1 MTRKYVVEALLRE
14 PAEFYSAAM
23 MLIGCALMLSS
34 PALFMLPSSVSYSV
48 ASCLAFLSVWRLHQG
63 LYVVRYQRGLLK
75 SPKFVMSESKVPV
88 NQEMLYLG
96 KGFEW
101 TGKHTQRIHDA
112 REEKAEKYVRQS
124 AFIRRLR
131 LMEIEW
137 SDRPLLGFIAQA
149 TSWDSFLNPVRP
161 LPQIGGEPM
170 LHGVGLEHEKR
181 CYMSLRERSGH
192 LVVKGATG
200 VGKTITAGLFI
211 TQDIRRK
218 NNCVVVIDPKGD
230 PDLLLTT
237 YTEAVAAGRKI
248 YVFHLGFPELSARYN
263 GLGSFSR
270 ITEIPTRI
278 SSPLPGEGDAAAF
291 RDFVWLFVN
300 VISVAVVNLG
310 EIVTYEVVQRYM
322 RQIDP
327 LLVKYGKHWLS
338 TRHEDWEE
346 TFKTFKKST
355 TAKSINGTN
364 FKGRDIEA
372 VAMHRTLEQ
381 YKAEDSIIA
390 GLLHAFQYEKTYFDK
405 ITNAVGPFLE
415 KLTSGRISEI
425 LSPNLADVKDNRPVI
440 DWEQVLRQ
448 EAVVYVGLDA
458 LTDPEVAAAV
468 GSGMFSDLTSLAG
481 RKTKHGPI
489 PGLPDIGISRYPSLI
504 IHGDEFSDLI
514 GPNMVTLL
522 NKSRSAGFSLNL
534 YTQTWSDVEAK
545 LGNAAKAGQV
555 AGNIN
560 TTIMMR
566 VKELATAEML
576 TNQLP
581 EINISTVMEVSGV
594 SDGDPSQQ
602 GVISFTS
609 RNEDRI
615 SKIPEP
621 MLKPA
626 DIVGLPVGEAFALLS
641 GSHLHKIRIPFI
653 TRNYDERKLPGYIK
667 GMVADMRDRYHST
680 DGWFQYT
687 DSIDLHG
694 LSE

>member
-1 MTRKYVVEALLRE
+1 MTQKYVVEALLRE
-14 PAEFYSAAM
+14 PAELYSAVM
-23 MLIGCALMLSS
+23 MSIGCALTLFS
-34 PALFMLPSSVSYSV
+34 PALFMLPRSVSYSV
-48 ASCLAFLSVWRLHQG
+48 ALCLAFLAIWRFRQG
-63 LYVVRYQRGLLK
+63 LYVIRYQRGLVR
-75 SPKFVMSESKVPV
+75 SPKFVMRESKLPV
-88 NQEMLYLG
+88 KQEMLYLG
-96 KGFEW
+96 DGFEW

-112 REEKAEKYVRQS
+112 RDEKAEKYVQQRP
-124 AFIRRLR
+124 FIRRLR
-131 LMEIEW
+131 LMEVEW
-137 SDRPLLGFIAQA
+137 GGRPLLGFIPKV
-149 TSWDSFLNPVRP
+149 TSWDSILNPLRP
-161 LPQIGGEPM
+161 LPNNGGEPM
-170 LHGVGLEHEKR
+170 LHGVGREHEHR
-181 CYMSLRERSGH
+181 CYMSLQERSGH
-192 LVVKGATG
+192 VVVKGSTG
-200 VGKTITAGLFI
+200 VGKTVAARMYI

-237 YTEAVAAGRKI
+237 YTEAVEAGRKI
-248 YVFHLGFPELSARYN
+248 YVLHLGFPELSARYN
-263 GLGSFSR
+263 AIGSFSR

-278 SSPLPGEGDAAAF
+278 ASPLPGEGDAAAF
-291 RDFVWLFVN
+291 KDFVWLFVN

-310 EIVTYEVVQRYM
+310 EVVTYEVVQRYM

-327 LLVKYGKHWLS
+327 LLLKYGKHWLS

-346 TFKTFKKST
+346 TFKTFRQST
-355 TAKSINGTN
+355 TTKSINGTN

-425 LSPNLADVKDNRPVI
+425 LSPNLADMEDSRPVI

-489 PGLPDIGISRYPSLI
+489 PGLPDIGISRYPSII

-545 LGNAAKAGQV
+545 LGNAAKAGQI
-555 AGNIN
+555 AGNLN

-581 EINISTVMEVSGV
+581 EINVSTVMEVSGV
-594 SDGDPSQQ
+594 NDGDPSQD
-602 GVISFTS
+602 GVISFSS

-615 SKIPEP
+615 SKVPEP
-621 MLKPA
+621 MLKPV
-626 DIVGLPVGEAFALLS
+626 DIVGLPMGEAYALLS

-653 TRNYDERKLPGYIK
+653 KKDFDERKLPHYIK
-667 GMVADMRDRYHST
+667 GMVADMRDHYHST